1 MLSTIANTIADHFYE
16 ILLIAALIIIIAI
29 LSRTITR
36 WSETKNSV
44 RLAEISIQRD
54 KLGMLRQQTM
64 IRELADA
71 SVVLKDEEKERL
83 DAVRE
88 DIAVLS
94 RKNLALMNEIE
105 AKTTRLERGADLAK
119 LQSQTQ
125 KIYEQEKKLFGLKE
139 DN

>member
-1 MLSTIANTIADHFYE
+1 MLSTIANTIADRFYE
-16 ILLIAALIIIIAI
+16 ILLIVALIIIIAI

-64 IRELADA
+64 IQELADA